1 MYEYENSVNHSMNN
15 NFAELK
21 KGPGLPPKV
30 KNAGLIK
37 TPVVSDGMSSDKQS
51 VERLDASQPSR

>member
-37 TPVVSDGMSSDKQS
+37 TPVVSDGISSDK
-51 VERLDASQPSR
+51 